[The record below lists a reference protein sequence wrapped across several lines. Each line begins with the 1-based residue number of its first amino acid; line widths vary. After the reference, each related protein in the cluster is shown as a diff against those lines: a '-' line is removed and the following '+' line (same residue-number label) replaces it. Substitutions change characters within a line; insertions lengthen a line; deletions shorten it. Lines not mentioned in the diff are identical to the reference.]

1 MGVDRA
7 CKESRDFSELA
18 FVGEL
23 GASDCLSQG
32 LGLGL
37 SVWGSLGL
45 HGTSY
50 THSVTHLCL
59 CLPFALVCSTGQKE
73 RRKHSALSAEGPCA
87 LAYIHLLR
95 TREETERDKKS
106 RDCEIVGLREE
117 AGERAAISM

>member
-7 CKESRDFSELA
+7 CKESRGFSEPAL
-18 FVGEL
+18 VGEL
-23 GASDCLSQG
+23 GVSDCLSQG
-32 LGLGL
+32 LSLGL

-50 THSVTHLCL
+50 THSVTHLFL

-73 RRKHSALSAEGPCA
+73 RRKHSALSEGPCA

-95 TREETERDKKS
+95 TREDTERDKKS
-106 RDCEIVGLREE
+106 RDCGIVGLREE
-117 AGERAAISM
+117 TGERAAISM